1 MNATQTRPLAVI
13 TGASSGIGHELAK
26 AGSSEKDDPAEVA
39 RQGFDALIKGK
50 ERVVAGSLANRLM
63 AYGGRFVPDRAK
75 AEAHRL
81 MAEPRSSRN

>member
-1 MNATQTRPLAVI
+1 M
-13 TGASSGIGHELAK
+13 
-26 AGSSEKDDPAEVA
+26 
-39 RQGFDALIKGK
+39 KGK